1 MIRNGAAA
9 AKYAN
14 YEVELNDIV
23 SANIRA
29 ESAVRRITQTELADS
44 IGLTRAAVSHKWNG
58 RRPWTLEDI
67 QKVSLVLNLEPAE
80 LLRDRYSNSA
90 QEQFLRAIS
99 QSTPPGTRTQNPL
112 IKSQVL

>member
-9 AKYAN
+9 LNYAN
-14 YEVELNDIV
+14 NEVGLNAIV

-29 ESAVRRITQTELADS
+29 ESAWRRITQKELAAAM
-44 IGLTRAAVSHKWNG
+44 GLTAQAISHKWHG
-58 RRPWTLEDI
+58 RRGWTLEDI
-67 QKVSLVLNLEPAE
+67 EKLALIFDMEPAE
-80 LLRDRYSNSA
+80 LLHDRYSNSA